1 MPNAET
7 TFNDLGV
14 SAILGTQLL
23 GWLNLSL
30 EDLAIPSRFT
40 KLQGCID
47 YLKQFPDDTQRFLI
61 NKATRGK
68 AVDKLDHLYEYTNLL
83 KEKTSIEANLKANAS
98 ELSVISGSQDM
109 MKISEL
115 TSKVDSLQT
124 NLRHI
129 NEEITIYEK

>member
-40 KLQGCID
+40 KLQSCID